1 MLGGQDENKGTLSSG
16 EKYDP
21 DTNSWSSL
29 PPMNEASSLLNCWNL
44 IFFFFFT
51 LAKCSVALQNFILSL
66 LSFAFYAFKTMLQI
80 AFYLYLV
87 VSHGSI
93 MTAGSGK
100 PGEQLAVKLNLRNS
114 TPKQYA

>member
-44 IFFFFFT
+44 IYLFFF
-51 LAKCSVALQNFILSL
+51 LLWQNVLLLCKIL
-66 LSFAFYAFKTMLQI
+66 F
-80 AFYLYLV
+80 
-87 VSHGSI
+87 
-93 MTAGSGK
+93 
-100 PGEQLAVKLNLRNS
+100 
-114 TPKQYA
+114 